1 MSHDDFDFEP
11 IPGLPERPP
20 PGEKILWQGK
30 PDWWGLALRVFHI
43 RKVAIYFA
51 ILLAWRGIAT
61 VYDGGT
67 LTASLLAMLS
77 ILPLALL
84 GLGLLGLLAALYART
99 TIYTITSRRVVMR
112 FGVALPMT
120 VNFPFTVVESAS
132 LRLCGDGT
140 GDIPLALKGPD
151 KLAYLVLWP
160 FVRPGHYKRPQPMLR
175 ALPEAGSV
183 AATLSAALKEG
194 LGEGRIQ
201 SVTFETKQKAKAP
214 VRQPELAGAEH

>member
-20 PGEKILWQGK
+20 PGETILWQGK

-77 ILPLALL
+77 ILPLVLV
-84 GLGLLGLLAALYART
+84 GLGILGLLAALYART

-120 VNFPFTVVESAS
+120 VNFPFTVVEGAS

-140 GDIPLALKGPD
+140 GDLPLALKGPD
-151 KLAYLVLWP
+151 KMAYLVLWP
-160 FVRPGHYKRPQPMLR
+160 FVRPGHYKLPQPMLR

-183 AATLSAALKEG
+183 AAVLSTALQDG

-201 SVTFETKQKAKAP
+201 SVTFETKHKAKAP